1 MVLPTSPPASMSV
14 SQILAEFGITA
25 GTTKRISTDLFPLV
39 GGTAGS
45 QCFLGASF
53 SGKSTGMLL
62 AYSYIIG
69 GTIYYNITDSSQNMY
84 VTGTYNSAT
93 TVPINTFSTAPS
105 ASGFSLPVTT
115 GSDGFVIKWNA
126 NGTVGGY
133 TTIKGTSSDACTTI
147 KSESQNIYV
156 TGTYVS
162 TATVPIN
169 TLSTAP
175 SASGFSLPVT
185 AGLNLNDM
193 FIIKWNANG
202 TVGGYTTLR
211 GTGGDAAY
219 SLRVDSS
226 QNIYAVGFYNS
237 TATVPINTFSTAS
250 SASGFSLPAAST
262 GSDMFVIK
270 WNGSNGTVGGYTT
283 LKGTGGDGAYSLAVD
298 SSQNIYAVGYYSSTA
313 TVPINTFSTAPSASG
328 FSLPV
333 TTGTHSFVIKWN
345 GSNGT
350 VGGYTTIRGSTNE
363 SIVLDSS
370 QNIYVTGFYNS
381 ATTVPINTFSTAPSA
396 SGFSL
401 PVTTGTDSF
410 VIKWNANGTV
420 GGYTTIK
427 GTSSDAC
434 TTIKSESQNIYVT
447 GTYVSTA
454 TVPINTLSTAPSA
467 SGFSLPVTAGLN
479 LNDMFIIKWN
489 ANGTVGGYT
498 TLRGTGG
505 DAAYS
510 LRVDS
515 SQNIY
520 AVGFYNSTATVPI
533 NTFSTASSASGFSL
547 PAASTGSDMFVIK
560 WNGSNGTVGGYT
572 TLKGTGGD
580 GAYSLEFDSS
590 QNKYVSGAYVS
601 TATVPINTFST
612 APSASGFSLPA
623 ASTGGG
629 FIIKW
634 NA

>member
-211 GTGGDAAY
+211 GTSGDAAY

-250 SASGFSLPAAST
+250 
-262 GSDMFVIK
+262 
-270 WNGSNGTVGGYTT
+270 
-283 LKGTGGDGAYSLAVD
+283 
-298 SSQNIYAVGYYSSTA
+298 
-313 TVPINTFSTAPSASG
+313 SASG

-498 TLRGTGG
+498 TLRGTSG

-580 GAYSLEFDSS
+580 ITFIINRDSSQNIYAGGSYSSTATVPINTLSTASSASGFSLPVTTGSDGFVIKWNANGTVGGYTTLKGTGGDGAYSLEFDSS

>member
-133 TTIKGTSSDACTTI
+133 TTIKGTGGDITFIINRDS
-147 KSESQNIYV
+147 SQNIYA
-156 TGTYVS
+156 GGSYSS

-169 TLSTAP
+169 TLSTA
-175 SASGFSLPVT
+175 S
-185 AGLNLNDM
+185 
-193 FIIKWNANG
+193 
-202 TVGGYTTLR
+202 
-211 GTGGDAAY
+211 
-219 SLRVDSS
+219 
-226 QNIYAVGFYNS
+226 
-237 TATVPINTFSTAS
+237 
-250 SASGFSLPAAST
+250 
-262 GSDMFVIK
+262 
-270 WNGSNGTVGGYTT
+270 
-283 LKGTGGDGAYSLAVD
+283 
-298 SSQNIYAVGYYSSTA
+298 
-313 TVPINTFSTAPSASG
+313 SASG

-333 TTGTHSFVIKWN
+333 TTGSD
-345 GSNGT
+345 G
-350 VGGYTTIRGSTNE
+350 
-363 SIVLDSS
+363 
-370 QNIYVTGFYNS
+370 
-381 ATTVPINTFSTAPSA
+381 
-396 SGFSL
+396 
-401 PVTTGTDSF
+401 F

-454 TVPINTLSTAPSA
+454 TVPINTLSTAP
-467 SGFSLPVTAGLN
+467 
-479 LNDMFIIKWN
+479 
-489 ANGTVGGYT
+489 
-498 TLRGTGG
+498 
-505 DAAYS
+505 
-510 LRVDS
+510 
-515 SQNIY
+515 
-520 AVGFYNSTATVPI
+520 
-533 NTFSTASSASGFSL
+533 SASGFSL

>member
-270 WNGSNGTVGGYTT
+270 WNGANGTVGGYTT

-427 GTSSDAC
+427 GTGGDITFIINRDS
-434 TTIKSESQNIYVT
+434 SQNIYA
-447 GTYVSTA
+447 GGSYSSTA
-454 TVPINTLSTAPSA
+454 TVPINTLSTASSA
-467 SGFSLPVTAGLN
+467 SGFSLPVT
-479 LNDMFIIKWN
+479 
-489 ANGTVGGYT
+489 
-498 TLRGTGG
+498 
-505 DAAYS
+505 
-510 LRVDS
+510 
-515 SQNIY
+515 
-520 AVGFYNSTATVPI
+520 
-533 NTFSTASSASGFSL
+533 
-547 PAASTGSDMFVIK
+547 TGSDGFVIK
-560 WNGSNGTVGGYT
+560 WNANGTVGGYT

>member
-133 TTIKGTSSDACTTI
+133 TT
-147 KSESQNIYV
+147 
-156 TGTYVS
+156 
-162 TATVPIN
+162 
-169 TLSTAP
+169 
-175 SASGFSLPVT
+175 
-185 AGLNLNDM
+185 
-193 FIIKWNANG
+193 
-202 TVGGYTTLR
+202 
-211 GTGGDAAY
+211 
-219 SLRVDSS
+219 
-226 QNIYAVGFYNS
+226 
-237 TATVPINTFSTAS
+237 
-250 SASGFSLPAAST
+250 
-262 GSDMFVIK
+262 
-270 WNGSNGTVGGYTT
+270 
-283 LKGTGGDGAYSLAVD
+283 
-298 SSQNIYAVGYYSSTA
+298 
-313 TVPINTFSTAPSASG
+313 
-328 FSLPV
+328 
-333 TTGTHSFVIKWN
+333 
-345 GSNGT
+345 
-350 VGGYTTIRGSTNE
+350 
-363 SIVLDSS
+363 
-370 QNIYVTGFYNS
+370 
-381 ATTVPINTFSTAPSA
+381 
-396 SGFSL
+396 
-401 PVTTGTDSF
+401 
-410 VIKWNANGTV
+410 
-420 GGYTTIK
+420 
-427 GTSSDAC
+427 
-434 TTIKSESQNIYVT
+434 
-447 GTYVSTA
+447 
-454 TVPINTLSTAPSA
+454 
-467 SGFSLPVTAGLN
+467 
-479 LNDMFIIKWN
+479 
-489 ANGTVGGYT
+489 
-498 TLRGTGG
+498 
-505 DAAYS
+505 
-510 LRVDS
+510 
-515 SQNIY
+515 
-520 AVGFYNSTATVPI
+520 
-533 NTFSTASSASGFSL
+533 
-547 PAASTGSDMFVIK
+547 
-560 WNGSNGTVGGYT
+560 
-572 TLKGTGGD
+572 LKGTGGD

>member
-1 MVLPTSPPASMSV
+1 MLPTSPPASMSV

-133 TTIKGTSSDACTTI
+133 TTIKGTGGDITFIINRDS
-147 KSESQNIYV
+147 SQNIYA
-156 TGTYVS
+156 GGSYSS

-427 GTSSDAC
+427 GTGGDITFIINRDS
-434 TTIKSESQNIYVT
+434 SQNIYA
-447 GTYVSTA
+447 GGSYSSTA
-454 TVPINTLSTAPSA
+454 TVPINTLSTASSA
-467 SGFSLPVTAGLN
+467 SGFSLPVT
-479 LNDMFIIKWN
+479 
-489 ANGTVGGYT
+489 
-498 TLRGTGG
+498 
-505 DAAYS
+505 
-510 LRVDS
+510 
-515 SQNIY
+515 
-520 AVGFYNSTATVPI
+520 
-533 NTFSTASSASGFSL
+533 
-547 PAASTGSDMFVIK
+547 TGSDGFVIK
-560 WNGSNGTVGGYT
+560 WNANGTVGGYT

>member
-169 TLSTAP
+169 T
-175 SASGFSLPVT
+175 
-185 AGLNLNDM
+185 
-193 FIIKWNANG
+193 
-202 TVGGYTTLR
+202 
-211 GTGGDAAY
+211 
-219 SLRVDSS
+219 
-226 QNIYAVGFYNS
+226 
-237 TATVPINTFSTAS
+237 
-250 SASGFSLPAAST
+250 
-262 GSDMFVIK
+262 
-270 WNGSNGTVGGYTT
+270 
-283 LKGTGGDGAYSLAVD
+283 
-298 SSQNIYAVGYYSSTA
+298 
-313 TVPINTFSTAPSASG
+313 
-328 FSLPV
+328 
-333 TTGTHSFVIKWN
+333 
-345 GSNGT
+345 
-350 VGGYTTIRGSTNE
+350 
-363 SIVLDSS
+363 
-370 QNIYVTGFYNS
+370 
-381 ATTVPINTFSTAPSA
+381 
-396 SGFSL
+396 
-401 PVTTGTDSF
+401 
-410 VIKWNANGTV
+410 
-420 GGYTTIK
+420 
-427 GTSSDAC
+427 
-434 TTIKSESQNIYVT
+434 
-447 GTYVSTA
+447 
-454 TVPINTLSTAPSA
+454 
-467 SGFSLPVTAGLN
+467 
-479 LNDMFIIKWN
+479 
-489 ANGTVGGYT
+489 
-498 TLRGTGG
+498 
-505 DAAYS
+505 
-510 LRVDS
+510 
-515 SQNIY
+515 
-520 AVGFYNSTATVPI
+520 
-533 NTFSTASSASGFSL
+533 FSTASSASGFSL